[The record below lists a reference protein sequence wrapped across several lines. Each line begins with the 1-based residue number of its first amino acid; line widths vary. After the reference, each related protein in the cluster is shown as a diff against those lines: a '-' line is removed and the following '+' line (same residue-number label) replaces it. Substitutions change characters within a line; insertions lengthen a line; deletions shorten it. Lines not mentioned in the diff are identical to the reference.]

1 MITIVNLIDQVAI
14 ALYIFLA
21 VGALLN
27 LRGLLR
33 ARGAWRATQY
43 ELERELARYQQVSAF
58 TMLIIFAQAA
68 LIVLGVQRVAAPYL
82 NGIALAESGA
92 QVIQLEDGTLVTS
105 TAPPPGDPFRPDT
118 SGVVIGDLGLG
129 EAPLA
134 TPVPT
139 ATLVGTLQ
147 PNPPAAVGCD
157 QPSNAVLQI
166 PANGMVVFDP
176 ITIRGVANV
185 ENFAYYRLELG
196 GGQLGNFAVLQT
208 VTVPVP
214 ELGDLGQ
221 FTPAVFPSDEYRFRL
236 TVFDISNTLRASCE
250 LTIFITDPPPTATPF
265 ATAQPAAAAT
275 AGN

>member
-1 MITIVNLIDQVAI
+1 MITIVNLIDQLAVG
-14 ALYIFLA
+14 LYIFLA
-21 VGALLN
+21 IGALLN

-33 ARGAWRATQY
+33 ARGEWRATQY
-43 ELERELARYQQVSAF
+43 ELERELARYRQVGALS
-58 TMLIIFAQAA
+58 MLIMLVQGA
-68 LIVLGVQRVAAPYL
+68 LIVFGVQRVAAPYL

-92 QVIQLEDGTLVTS
+92 QVVQLEDGTLVTL

-157 QPSNAVLQI
+157 QPTNAVLQI

-208 VTVPVP
+208 VTVPVA

-236 TVFDISNTLRASCE
+236 TVFDITNALRASCE
-250 LTIFITDPPPTATPF
+250 LTIFITDPPPTTTPF
-265 ATAQPAAAAT
+265 GATQPPA
-275 AGN
+275 

>member
-1 MITIVNLIDQVAI
+1 MITLVNLIDQLAVG
-14 ALYIFLA
+14 LYIFLA
-21 VGALLN
+21 LGALLN

-33 ARGAWRATQY
+33 ASSAWRATQY
-43 ELERELARYQQVSAF
+43 ELERELARYRQVSAL
-58 TMLIIFAQAA
+58 TMLIMIAQAA

-82 NGIALAESGA
+82 NSIALVEAGT
-92 QVIQLEDGTLVTS
+92 QVLQLEDGTLITA
-105 TAPPPGDPFRPDT
+105 TAPPPGVPFQPDT

-157 QPSNAVLQI
+157 QPSNAILQI

-176 ITIRGVANV
+176 ITIRGVASV

-236 TVFDISNTLRASCE
+236 TVFDITNTLRASCE
-250 LTIFITDPPPTATPF
+250 LTIFITDPPPTLTPF
-265 ATAQPAAAAT
+265 ATPLPAAAAT
-275 AGN
+275 VGS